1 MQISDNFNA
10 DSSADWNAQGS
21 AFYDRD
27 AVNGELIQ
35 DWSDYGALI
44 HDNNT
49 GSIECE
55 AQLTGRLPSVTL
67 NHWAGP
73 GVRLTAGNGYG
84 IVFAADYDGGGP
96 PGSGGLTLI
105 RYNAETLTAL
115 MYFSLAPGIP
125 TTLDWLTIRMAV
137 EGVVNANAAIKIWV
151 QEHGSSKPSDPGWI
165 GDDNDPDFTFTDT
178 DANRLDASG
187 DIGVGICGLQ
197 NVGNT
202 TRGDYWRA
210 RAISDRA
217 SRRWF
222 LGAR

>member
-1 MQISDNFNA
+1 MALITDNFNA

-49 GSIECE
+49 GSIDCE

-105 RYNAETLTAL
+105 RYNAEALTAL
-115 MYFSLAPGIP
+115 QYFSLAPGIP
-125 TTLDWLTIRMAV
+125 TTLDWLTIRMAAQGAV
-137 EGVVNANAAIKIWV
+137 GANVVIDIWV
-151 QEHGSSKPSDPGWI
+151 SEHGALKPTDPGWI
-165 GDDNDPDFTFTDT
+165 GDNNSPHFTFTDT
-178 DANRLDASG
+178 DASRLDGVG
-187 DIGVGICGLQ
+187 DIGVGICGLM
-197 NVGNT
+197 NVGNPA
-202 TRGDYWRA
+202 RGDFWKA
-210 RAISDRA
+210 RAISDRVTL
-217 SRRWF
+217 RTF
-222 LGAR
+222 LLH